1 MEEGGVR
8 ISMHLFWGNRM
19 QLLTIYLPLQS
30 FVRDQEVKEMSD
42 KAVITCINKIQLT
55 RTSGNLEILIKMDFC
70 LAG

>member
-30 FVRDQEVKEMSD
+30 FVRDQEVKERSD
-42 KAVITCINKIQLT
+42 KACINKIQLT